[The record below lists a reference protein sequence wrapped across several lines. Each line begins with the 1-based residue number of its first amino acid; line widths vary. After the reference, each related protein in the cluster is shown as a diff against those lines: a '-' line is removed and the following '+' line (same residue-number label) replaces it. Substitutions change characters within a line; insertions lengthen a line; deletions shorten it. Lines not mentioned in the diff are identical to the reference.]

1 MNSTAPLFLLILVV
15 LAIAVVAVV
24 IVLTLRKARK
34 SAGTLPAD
42 ADSGKPAAAGALSP
56 NTAAKGVVLSFSR
69 AMAFLRD
76 HVAGRDYRYQV
87 PWLLVM
93 GPQGAGTSTLLA
105 HAGSSAPLT
114 RHGGPAFGVPAGPEW
129 WFYERGLVLNV
140 PGEMVRRADGRTSD
154 QVGWFALLQLLVRR
168 RARRPLD
175 AVILAISSEDLLA
188 AQAGDSSADLTS
200 RAEVLCRKLAQLRR
214 TLSMRLPVY
223 LMVTKCDQVPG
234 FSGFAAELPQEL
246 HSEIFGWSN
255 PYPLDAAFSADWVD
269 ECCREMQRRIVEQQM
284 EIFVERDQL
293 QAPDDVFL
301 FPAQFA
307 ALNAPLRQYLSF
319 IFQPTAYQES
329 YYFRGIYFCGD
340 ASVAAAAPRPEPV
353 PALALAAG
361 AGIAPDRS
369 LTVAAQKGIRSEPRP
384 SGSGEA
390 VAPIANIPESRRCRP
405 IFLNHLFERKIF
417 PESILAR
424 PLSVIDMS
432 RNRTVMTAKIATALF
447 VLVAAIGTL
456 ASYVRLSS
464 LKRDHLAPLFQLLA
478 SDVGKSDYRQM
489 QAGPETPAEQDARQR
504 IARDTNEVLRSMG
517 LVSQSGFRSLFL
529 PASWNNQVGRDMQV
543 ALARA
548 FGTIVLGGFRE
559 GLTLQRNELI
569 QSTTPA
575 ATDAAVVPVFD
586 TFASVPQYQAWA
598 RYIIGLKELED
609 NIARYNRIA
618 EPGGTGG
625 VNDLKELLRYLKID
639 AELPEVDFTN
649 PDFVHMV
656 EDAVAPSFTLRTGE
670 LQGANNPVRHAQD
683 LLQGFLAAWFGPS
696 NRLTFDVDQMVTAI
710 DRFPGRGAPVSYQEL
725 KDIADTISR
734 VSDDL
739 ESPAFQWIADD
750 EFDLSQY
757 PALNLPVNNLQYL
770 QGFQF
775 ASLVQARGEEAFR
788 RFTADLALKST
799 RITGQV
805 VGMDAVPVQVTGSVA
820 AFEANLHI
828 LLDQIFVA
836 RDPASASR
844 LDPSRPFWD
853 RNTLLEA
860 SKLFDAYD
868 KYERGSLPAVPP
880 TMREV
885 LQRVALDRLQGNVLD
900 YVGEAQG
907 PVPPGSPDGA
917 AMQNFDQS
925 LDVLQR
931 LLTGFGKF
939 SDPSAGRNF
948 SSVLVSQASGM
959 LVTLE
964 NELNGKNLYA
974 VRDQRFDWWEGEK
987 PLSLAAY
994 DVSSAD
1000 DLKSYLDSERDQIS
1014 TLNQQA
1020 DPLVKFLQPRSAALG
1035 STEAKALADW
1045 RAISEQ
1051 LKNYTEKTPG
1061 NSVLLLED
1069 FIRSG
1074 MDKIAPDT
1082 SCQENTRDPAGRSDY
1097 FLARRAL
1104 LRTGALARCNV
1115 LSQRA
1120 YSTQIAS
1127 LFNSRLAGRFPFASA
1142 APQTPFQEAV
1152 PGALVDFFGK
1162 FDEYGKIAAASLG
1175 ASPAGLAPGNAQ
1187 LAKSRDAA
1195 LAFLSQMGSIRP
1207 VFAAFLMGA
1216 DKNPVPGFDL
1226 AVNFRVNRGKEIEGN
1241 QIFDWSVEVG
1251 SQSFQYRAK
1260 PNTGH
1265 WNLGDPVRVTLR
1277 FASDSPFVPVADSN
1291 QPAMS
1296 VRQRTVTF
1304 EYTDPWSLFRLL
1316 VEHRPT
1322 AGEFDRGVDPTPE
1335 TLSFYIPTAA
1345 DNSLPQPKNGPSNGQ
1360 VRVYLQISIVPPGG
1374 KEAVAVPLPFP
1385 AQAPALAGN

>member
-1 MNSTAPLFLLILVV
+1 MNSSAPLLFLILVV

-34 SAGTLPAD
+34 STGTLPAAAGD
-42 ADSGKPAAAGALSP
+42 ADSGNAITPSALSP
-56 NTAAKGVVLSFSR
+56 NIAAKGVVTSFSR
-69 AMAFLRD
+69 AMAFLKD

-93 GPQGAGTSTLLA
+93 GPQGAGKSTLLA
-105 HAGSSAPLT
+105 HAGNSAPLT

-175 AVILAISSEDLLA
+175 AVVLAISAEDLLA
-188 AQAGDSSADLTS
+188 GAQSANSPADLTT
-200 RAEVLCRKLAQLRR
+200 RAELLCRKLAQLRR

-223 LMVTKCDQVPG
+223 VLVTKCDQIPG

-269 ECCREMQRRIVEQQM
+269 ECSREMQRRIVEQQM

-340 ASVAAAAPRPEPV
+340 VHMAAAAPRPAPA

-361 AGIAPDRS
+361 AGTAPA
-369 LTVAAQKGIRSEPRP
+369 TVPEPARETRLAPSPPRTPALSEM
-384 SGSGEA
+384 
-390 VAPIANIPESRRCRP
+390 PESRRCRP
-405 IFLNHLFERKIF
+405 IFLNHLLERKIF

-447 VLVAAIGTL
+447 VLVVGIGTL
-456 ASYVRLSS
+456 ASYVRLST

-478 SDVGKSDYRQM
+478 SDVGKSDYRQVP
-489 QAGPETPAEQDARQR
+489 AGLETPAEEDARER

-569 QSTTPA
+569 QTTTPA
-575 ATDAAVVPVFD
+575 PTDPAVVPVFE

-618 EPGGTGG
+618 EPGGVSGA
-625 VNDLKELLRYLKID
+625 NDLKSLLQYLKID
-639 AELPEVDFTN
+639 AELPEVDFAN
-649 PDFVHMV
+649 PDFVRMV
-656 EDAVAPSFTLRTGE
+656 NDAVAPSFTLRTGE

-683 LLQGFLAAWFGPS
+683 LLQGFLDAWFGPS
-696 NRLTFDVDQMVTAI
+696 NRLSFDVDQMVTAVNG
-710 DRFPGRGAPVSYQEL
+710 FPARGAPVSYQGL
-725 KDIADTISR
+725 KDIADSISR

-739 ESPAFQWIADD
+739 DSPAFQWIADD

-775 ASLVQARGEEAFR
+775 ASLVRARGEEAFR

-799 RITGQV
+799 RLTGQV
-805 VGMDAVPVQVTGSVA
+805 LGMDAVPVQVTGSVA
-820 AFEANLHI
+820 AFEANLRI

-836 RDPASASR
+836 RDPAPAGR
-844 LDPSRPFWD
+844 LDPTRPMWD

-880 TMREV
+880 TMREA

-900 YVGEAQG
+900 YVSEAQG

-917 AMQNFDQS
+917 AMQSFDQS

-939 SDPSAGRNF
+939 PDQTAARNF

-964 NELNGKNLYA
+964 NQLNSKNLYA
-974 VRDQRFDWWEGEK
+974 VRDQSFDWWQGEK
-987 PLSLAAY
+987 PLALAAY
-994 DVSSAD
+994 DVTGAD
-1000 DLKSYLDSERDQIS
+1000 DLKSYLDSERDQV
-1014 TLNQQA
+1014 TALNQQA

-1035 STEAKALADW
+1035 ATEAKALADW
-1045 RAISEQ
+1045 RAISQQ

-1069 FIRSG
+1069 FIRTG

-1082 SCQENTRDPAGRSDY
+1082 SCQDSTRDPAGRSDY
-1097 FLARRAL
+1097 FLARRTL

-1127 LFNSRLAGRFPFASA
+1127 LFNSRLAGRFPFATA
-1142 APQTPFQEAV
+1142 APQTAFQEAV

-1162 FDEYGKIAAASLG
+1162 FDQYGKIAAGTLSASR
-1175 ASPAGLAPGNAQ
+1175 AGLAPANAQ
-1187 LAKSRDAA
+1187 LGKSRDAA
-1195 LAFLSQMGSIRP
+1195 LSFLSQMGSIRQ

-1216 DKNPVPGFDL
+1216 DKNPVPGFEL

-1241 QIFDWSVEVG
+1241 QIFDWNVDVG

-1260 PNTGH
+1260 QNTGH
-1265 WNLGDPVRVTLR
+1265 WNLGDPVRITLR
-1277 FASDSPFVPVADSN
+1277 FAHDSPFVPVADSN
-1291 QPAMS
+1291 QPGMS

-1316 VEHRPT
+1316 ADHRPT
-1322 AGEFDRGVDPTPE
+1322 AGEFDRGVDPAPE

-1345 DNSLPQPKNGPSNGQ
+1345 DNTLPQPKNGPSTGQ
-1360 VRVYLQISIVPPGG
+1360 VRVYLQISVVPTGG
-1374 KEAVAVPLPFP
+1374 KEAVTVPLPFP
-1385 AQAPALAGN
+1385 AQAPALAEN